1 MGTTIRD
8 VAQAANVSIGTVSRA
23 LKNQPGL
30 SESTRARI
38 VDVARTLGYDFGQLR
53 PRIRRLTFLL
63 HRQHNNFA
71 ASPFFS
77 HVLHGVEDACREHS
91 IVPALL
97 TAGPA
102 DDTIRQLRVHAPDAI
117 AVAGFVEPE
126 MLGALV
132 ALQRPLVLIDLWAPG
147 LRSVNIDNLAGAAL
161 AMNHLFAMGRRRVAF
176 IGGSL
181 AHFSI
186 AQRAL
191 GYRRAF
197 FEAGLLFDPSL
208 EVTIDAGLDPD
219 TGAALA
225 MERLLDSTRGAPPDA
240 VFAYNDAAA
249 LAAMRVCQMRG
260 LRVPEDIAIV
270 GFDDIAGAVH
280 AVPSLSTIAV
290 DKEALGRRGVELL
303 LDEAPAVTEICL
315 PVQLVAR
322 GSTTTGEAHP
332 AASGAPATPA
342 TPGTRATRDAQADPR
357 MTERPAAPDASAD
370 AALACAAT
378 DDANAET
385 ASAVAPSSR
394 GTAARAALKPR

>member
-30 SESTRARI
+30 SETTRERI
-38 VDVARTLGYDFGQLR
+38 VEVARTLGYDCAQLR

-77 HVLHGVEDACREHS
+77 HVLHGVEDACREHG

-102 DDTIRQLRVHAPDAI
+102 DDTVQQLRLHAPDAI

-126 MLGALV
+126 MLAALV

-147 LRSVNIDNLAGAAL
+147 LRSVNIDNAAGAAL
-161 AMNHLFAMGRRRVAF
+161 AMQHLFELGRRRIAF

-181 AHFSI
+181 AHYSI

-208 EVTIDAGLDPD
+208 ETTIDGGLDPD
-219 TGAALA
+219 TGASLA
-225 MERLLDSTRGAPPDA
+225 MQRLIDAARAGYPTPRPPPDA
-240 VFAYNDAAA
+240 LFAYNDAAA
-249 LAAMRVCQMRG
+249 LAAMRVCLANG
-260 LRVPEDIAIV
+260 LRVPDDIAII
-270 GFDDIAGAVH
+270 GFDDIAGATH
-280 AVPSLSTIAV
+280 ATPPLSTIAV

-303 LDEAPAVTEICL
+303 LEETPAASEIRL

-322 GSTTTGEAHP
+322 ASTLG
-332 AASGAPATPA
+332 AASSNLMAAHAVPHAAGTP
-342 TPGTRATRDAQADPR
+342 Q
-357 MTERPAAPDASAD
+357 SA
-370 AALACAAT
+370 
-378 DDANAET
+378 
-385 ASAVAPSSR
+385 
-394 GTAARAALKPR
+394 

>member
-8 VAQAANVSIGTVSRA
+8 VARAASVSIGTVSRA

-30 SESTRARI
+30 SDATRTRVI
-38 VDVARTLGYDFGQLR
+38 EVARSLGYDAAQLR

-77 HVLHGVEDACREHS
+77 HVLHGVEDACRERG
-91 IVPALL
+91 IVPSLL
-97 TAGPA
+97 TAGPTE
-102 DDTIRQLRVHAPDAI
+102 DVVQQLRLHAPDAI

-126 MLGALV
+126 TLATLTAM
-132 ALQRPLVLIDLWAPG
+132 QRPLVLIDLWAPG
-147 LRSVNIDNLAGAAL
+147 LRSVNLDNAAGAGL
-161 AMNHLFAMGRRRVAF
+161 AMRHLFQQGHKRIAF

-208 EVTIDAGLDPD
+208 EVNIDAGLDPD
-219 TGAALA
+219 AGAALA
-225 MERLLDSTRGAPPDA
+225 MRRLLDAPASARPDA

-249 LAAMRVCQMRG
+249 LAAMRVCLANG

-270 GFDDIAGAVH
+270 GFDDIPGAAH
-280 AVPSLSTIAV
+280 ASPPLTTVAV
-290 DKEALGRRGVELL
+290 DKEALGRRGVALL
-303 LDEAPAVTEICL
+303 LEDTPGETEIRL
-315 PVQLVAR
+315 PVQLI
-322 GSTTTGEAHP
+322 
-332 AASGAPATPA
+332 
-342 TPGTRATRDAQADPR
+342 TRASTLGRQP
-357 MTERPAAPDASAD
+357 
-370 AALACAAT
+370 
-378 DDANAET
+378 
-385 ASAVAPSSR
+385 
-394 GTAARAALKPR
+394 

>member
-8 VAQAANVSIGTVSRA
+8 VARAASVSIGTVSRA

-30 SESTRARI
+30 SEATRTRVIEIARS
-38 VDVARTLGYDFGQLR
+38 LGYDHAQLR

-77 HVLHGVEDACREHS
+77 HVLHGVEDACRERG
-91 IVPALL
+91 IVPSLL
-97 TAGPA
+97 TAGPTE
-102 DDTIRQLRVHAPDAI
+102 DVVQQLRLHAPDAI

-126 MLGALV
+126 TLSTLSAM
-132 ALQRPLVLIDLWAPG
+132 QRPLVLIDLWAPG
-147 LRSVNIDNLAGAAL
+147 LRSVNLDNAAGAGL
-161 AMNHLFAMGRRRVAF
+161 AMRHLFERGHKRIAF

-208 EVTIDAGLDPD
+208 EVNIDAGLDPD
-219 TGAALA
+219 AGAALA
-225 MERLLDSTRGAPPDA
+225 MQRLLDAPPSARPDA

-249 LAAMRVCQMRG
+249 LAAMRVCLANG

-270 GFDDIAGAVH
+270 GFDDIPGASH
-280 AVPSLSTIAV
+280 ASPPLTTVAV
-290 DKEALGRRGVELL
+290 DKEALGRRGVALL
-303 LDEAPAVTEICL
+303 LEDAPGETEIRL
-315 PVQLVAR
+315 PVQLI
-322 GSTTTGEAHP
+322 
-332 AASGAPATPA
+332 
-342 TPGTRATRDAQADPR
+342 TRASTLGRQP
-357 MTERPAAPDASAD
+357 
-370 AALACAAT
+370 
-378 DDANAET
+378 
-385 ASAVAPSSR
+385 
-394 GTAARAALKPR
+394 